1 MMYSK
6 KLTVGVL
13 KELLKRYN
21 VPDDALITCQSDEE
35 GNRET
40 VCDNIYVQKVGH
52 IDRFEYDGK
61 QFEIN
66 QGEDVIGF
74 DEEDKGKIFVT
85 FHPMY

>member
-1 MMYSK
+1 MYCER
-6 KLTVGVL
+6 LTVGKL
-13 KELLKRYN
+13 KELLKKYK

-35 GNRET
+35 GNREM
-40 VCDNIYVQKVGH
+40 VCDNIYIQKVGH

-61 QFEIN
+61 QFEIT

-74 DEEDKGKIFVT
+74 EKEDKGKIFVT

>member
-1 MMYSK
+1 MYCE
-6 KLTVGVL
+6 KLTVKRL
-13 KELLKRYN
+13 KEILKAHN

-40 VCDNIYVQKVGH
+40 VCDDIYIQRVGH

-61 QFEIN
+61 QFEIT
-66 QGEDVIGF
+66 QGEEVIGF
-74 DEEDKGKIFVT
+74 DPEDKGKYFIT